1 MKRYS
6 MLMNGKI
13 NIRKMPTL
21 PMQSINLKISLSKFQ
36 WCSSKELGRN
46 KHKFD
51 IESHDSKVWKN
62 FKKEQT
68 WDLTLSYFYVRL
80 HIESNQNCV
89 VPDF

>member
-1 MKRYS
+1 
-6 MLMNGKI
+6 MLMDGKI
-13 NIRKMPTL
+13 NIGKIPTL
-21 PMQSINLKISLSKFQ
+21 SKQSTDFKKSLSKCQ
-36 WCSSKELGRN
+36 WCFSKELRRN

-51 IESHDSKVWKN
+51 IESHETSKCEKT

-68 WDLTLSYFYVRL
+68 WDITLSYFYICL

>member
-1 MKRYS
+1 MS
-6 MLMNGKI
+6 MI
-13 NIRKMPTL
+13 
-21 PMQSINLKISLSKFQ
+21 F
-36 WCSSKELGRN
+36 SKELRRN

-51 IESHDSKVWKN
+51 IESHETSKCEKT

-68 WDLTLSYFYVRL
+68 WDITLSYFYICL